1 MIECP
6 STCDQIEFCAF
17 HSILLEVQRN
27 GGGMRNNN
35 LEIRI
40 AVSPAIISILAQD
53 TSSNNNKYRPT

>member
-1 MIECP
+1 MRC
-6 STCDQIEFCAF
+6 
-17 HSILLEVQRN
+17 
-27 GGGMRNNN
+27 MRNNN